1 MNEVTN
7 LHWGVLCDQDQALNA
22 FRRLHCHYRGNL
34 SPQTVPKD
42 VGFFDPQGVHGA
54 QYSLSHLGPIESD
67 TAVREEVRRN
77 SPGQSHTVSSRV
89 RLLSGRGSGG
99 RWR

>member
-34 SPQTVPKD
+34 SSQAISKHM
-42 VGFFDPQGVHGA
+42 GFFDPQGVHSA
-54 QYSLSHLGPIESD
+54 QYSLGHLSRIELE
-67 TAVREEVRRN
+67 TAVRGEVRRN
-77 SPGQSHTVSSRV
+77 SPSQSRTVLNRV
-89 RLLSGRGSGG
+89 GLLSGRGSDG
-99 RWR
+99 R